1 MTEGT
6 GGDVLGSFVGAV
18 PVSLISTPR
27 QALTTCRPEDRVED
41 VIRDTRDNDY
51 DYVPVVGDRQFIGV
65 LRTKPP
71 RTGCVRQA
79 LDPLAEPLLIG
90 GDAGILDFVR
100 QADTQPYRLV
110 LGGTRICGLVTLSD
124 LQKLPARAAL
134 FGLVT
139 HLELALQEATRR
151 AFKPSEWKAIL
162 SDGRR
167 GELQKKILGAT
178 KGRVLIDDEILYTEL
193 CDKLDIIRTL
203 PSVPLSLNQKERL
216 VSLRHQLAHANEFAD
231 SMSNALETCK
241 AVQDALS
248 LRQSIKRSMARGEGA
263 GTAIGTGVKG

>member
-6 GGDVLGSFVGAV
+6 GDDVLGSFVGAL
-18 PVSLISTPR
+18 PVVLISTPR
-27 QALTTCRPEDRVED
+27 QALTTCHPEDRVED
-41 VIRDTRDNDY
+41 VIRHTQDDDY
-51 DYVPVVGDRQFIGV
+51 DYVPVVRNGQFVGV

-71 RTGCVRQA
+71 RTGCVQEA

-100 QADTQPYRLV
+100 QADSQPYRLV
-110 LGGTRICGLVTLSD
+110 LGGTRISGLVTLSD

-139 HLELALQEATRR
+139 DLELALQETIRR
-151 AFKPSEWKAIL
+151 AFKPSEWKDIL
-162 SDGRR
+162 TDGRR
-167 GELQKKILGAT
+167 GELQKKIRGAT
-178 KGRVLIDDEILYTEL
+178 KGRVLINDEILYTEL

-203 PSVPLSLNQKERL
+203 PSVPLSSNQKERL
-216 VSLRHQLAHANEFAD
+216 VNLRHQLAHANEFAD
-231 SMSNALETCK
+231 SMSSALATCK

-248 LRQSIKRSMARGEGA
+248 LRQSISGLWPEAKDRA
-263 GTAIGTGVKG
+263 